1 MSIKEPI
8 KCLFVKRVELEIVRQ
23 AELTVFNMWGLKLEY
38 KIQNTN
44 RIISALFSLLPEDVQ
59 MLITFMFSNTH
70 LLFSISLNPQWV

>member
-38 KIQNTN
+38 KIQKTN
-44 RIISALFSLLPEDVQ
+44 RII
-59 MLITFMFSNTH
+59 
-70 LLFSISLNPQWV
+70 